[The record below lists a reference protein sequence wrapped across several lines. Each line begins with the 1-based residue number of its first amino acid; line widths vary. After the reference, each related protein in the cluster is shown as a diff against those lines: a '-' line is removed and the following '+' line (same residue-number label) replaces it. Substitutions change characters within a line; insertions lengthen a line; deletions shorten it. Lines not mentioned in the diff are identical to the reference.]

1 MAWRSHRECPLVVLE
16 VTPPRVQ
23 RILRRAQHT
32 PPRVRRTRPRA
43 QRTRPRVQPTR
54 PRVQRTRP
62 RVRHIRPRVRHTPQR
77 VRHTPQ
83 RVQRTRQRITR
94 QRKKTKTTSKSKAR
108 GARLFSS
115 NPEITSP
122 HAYQTPIHF
131 HPSIIARTGIDG
143 DGGDVR
149 LHAQSPSALAQKI
162 SATTS
167 FRRHTRCPAYKI
179 VTAGTLSHLVF
190 LILNAL
196 FDYNFERDTCVMSS
210 GRTHS
215 SNCSPVSNPS
225 ATPAS
230 RSVVPSACAFLEIL
244 AAAS

>member
-1 MAWRSHRECPLVVLE
+1 MDIKVRSIQAWHSRRTPMAWRSHRECPLVVLE

-23 RILRRAQHT
+23 RILRRAQRT

-62 RVRHIRPRVRHTPQR
+62 RARLTRPRVQR
-77 VRHTPQ
+77 TPQ

-149 LHAQSPSALAQKI
+149 LHAQSPSALAQI
-162 SATTS
+162 
-167 FRRHTRCPAYKI
+167 CNDE
-179 VTAGTLSHLVF
+179 LS
-190 LILNAL
+190 
-196 FDYNFERDTCVMSS
+196 T
-210 GRTHS
+210 THS
-215 SNCSPVSNPS
+215 LPSVQNSNGRNIV
-225 ATPAS
+225 AS
-230 RSVVPSACAFLEIL
+230 SIFDFKCIV
-244 AAAS
+244 